1 MTTRPSASPL
11 RAVMDVRREELP
23 LALLMAG
30 YFFLV
35 ITSFWILKPIKKALF
50 IEHYDAEGF
59 TLWSWTMS
67 ASQAELLAKVLN
79 MVVAAFAV
87 AVFTWLA
94 RRYRRQQ
101 LAYVF
106 CAFFLV
112 SYLAYVPLIVR
123 PGGATVWSFYLFGDL
138 FSTLMVATFFAY
150 LNDSVTPDAARR
162 LYGLVVFGG
171 VAGGV
176 FGATAVRTFIASL
189 DNAQW
194 LFVCAGILILIAL
207 VAWGAS
213 RHVTEV
219 AATTA
224 KKGGDDADGNP
235 ALEGARLVFR
245 SSYLLALA
253 GIVGFYEIV
262 STVMD
267 FQFTSSV
274 SHYLEGKA
282 IGAHF
287 ATVFAITNAVSMFVQ
302 LFVTSFVMTRFGV
315 GTALLVLPLMAM
327 GGSLGFALLPT
338 LMMGS
343 ALNTIDNAF
352 SYSINQSAREALY
365 TPTTADEKYKAKAFI
380 DMFVQRF
387 AKAMAVGVSLLITTF
402 VSDFA
407 SIRWLS
413 LFTAAVIAIWVV
425 AARHAGRHFDR
436 VADQR

>member
-1 MTTRPSASPL
+1 
-11 RAVMDVRREELP
+11 
-23 LALLMAG
+23 
-30 YFFLV
+30 
-35 ITSFWILKPIKKALF
+35 
-50 IEHYDAEGF
+50 
-59 TLWSWTMS
+59 
-67 ASQAELLAKVLN
+67 
-79 MVVAAFAV
+79 
-87 AVFTWLA
+87 
-94 RRYRRQQ
+94 
-101 LAYVF
+101 VF

-112 SYLAYVPLIVR
+112 SYLAYMPFITQ

-176 FGATAVRTFIASL
+176 FGATTVRAFIAAL
-189 DNAQW
+189 DNREW
-194 LFVCAGILILIAL
+194 LLVCAGILALIAI
-207 VAWGAS
+207 VAWAAS
-213 RHVTEV
+213 RHVATAPPPAPP
-219 AATTA
+219 AARA
-224 KKGGDDADGNP
+224 RAGGGNP
-235 ALEGARLVFR
+235 ALAGARLVFR

-267 FQFTSSV
+267 FQFTSTV

-282 IGAHF
+282 IGEHF
-287 ATVFAITNAVSMFVQ
+287 ASVFAITNAVSMFVQ

-315 GTALLVLPLMAM
+315 GPALLVLPLMAM

-338 LMMGS
+338 LWVGS

-365 TPTTADEKYKAKAFI
+365 TPTTPDEKYKAKAFI

-387 AKAMAVGVSLLITTF
+387 AKAVAVGVSLLITTF
-402 VSDFA
+402 VSDFS

-413 LFTAAVIAIWVV
+413 LFTAAVIVVWIV
-425 AARHAGRHFDR
+425 AARHAGRHFDAGR
-436 VADQR
+436 